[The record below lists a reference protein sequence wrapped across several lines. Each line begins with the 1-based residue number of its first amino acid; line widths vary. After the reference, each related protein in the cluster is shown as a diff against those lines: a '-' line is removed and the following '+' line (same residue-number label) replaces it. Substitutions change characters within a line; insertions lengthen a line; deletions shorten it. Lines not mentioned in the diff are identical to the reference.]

1 MFKRLSKAVLAGT
14 GVVLLTATSAGA
26 HLSSHSLTYSNN
38 GIANSSAGTG
48 SSTFVYGAFEPNSY
62 ESDLPAGLRIAH
74 ADTKGN
80 ELASNPNDEEQ
91 IGTGSAKANYD
102 IPFFGCSVST
112 QSLTVTW
119 EEDFTGAPAN
129 AVAHF
134 VVTNAIGFD
143 THVWVIEQNDAN
155 NDYKLVADLDENR
168 TCSTQPV
175 DTQSNLTT
183 YGTTSGGRLV
193 MQNPP
198 AGTYTFTTTFI
209 DMAGVSHSGSDTESY
224 S

>member
-14 GVVLLTATSAGA
+14 GALLLTATSAGA
-26 HLSSHSLTYSNN
+26 HTGHSLTYSNN
-38 GIANSSAGTG
+38 GVANSSTGTG
-48 SSTFVYGAFEPNSY
+48 SSTFVYGAYEPTSY

-80 ELASNPNDEEQ
+80 ELASNPNDEEE
-91 IGTGSAKANYD
+91 IGTGTAKANWNL
-102 IPFFGCSVST
+102 FFGCSIST
-112 QSLTVTW
+112 QNLTVTW
-119 EEDFTGAPAN
+119 EEDFTGSPSAS

-143 THVWVIEQNDAN
+143 THVWVIEQNDST
-155 NDYKLVADLDENR
+155 NDYKLVADLDEGR
-168 TCSTQPV
+168 TCATQPS
-175 DTQSNLTT
+175 DTSSNLTT
-183 YGTTSGGRLV
+183 YGTTSGGRIV

-209 DMAGVSHSGSDTESY
+209 DVAGGTHSGSDTETY
-224 S
+224 A